1 MRTWQDWEQIHQPFE
16 LDYHATQGIAWCSD
30 EKQFQDFWGTI
41 FDFIGVEGECL
52 DVGCGPRP
60 PFGSGSTA
68 IDPLAFRYKNLVPQ
82 WWAGVTAYNQPAE
95 GLVEPL
101 KGSFQTVMSWNC
113 LDHTIGW
120 RTILANLKA
129 YGKKGAVYAIATD
142 FKPPHTGHPGFE
154 RDDFFTE
161 LERVGF
167 TVTKYVEDFQERDV
181 ALVLR

>member
-1 MRTWQDWEQIHQPFE
+1 
-16 LDYHATQGIAWCSD
+16 
-30 EKQFQDFWGTI
+30 
-41 FDFIGVEGECL
+41 
-52 DVGCGPRP
+52 
-60 PFGSGSTA
+60 
-68 IDPLAFRYKNLVPQ
+68 
-82 WWAGVTAYNQPAE
+82 
-95 GLVEPL
+95 
-101 KGSFQTVMSWNC
+101 MSWNC